1 MPKQDFRTALCLTL
15 SLAAASAACGKS
27 GDSGGTGGTGGSGQ
41 PGMVG
46 AVTSCAKSQIEIL
59 FSPMFSAF
67 DGVHRFQVPAT
78 VNGIDPA
85 AITWSLSDPSIGS
98 LQTNED
104 GVMITVQKA
113 GTANLIASAG
123 SLCGSAPLTVS
134 AATADHWMVGS
145 ARYTSGQVL
154 TVGMGGGGVRPP
166 GQGGGGDGG
175 AGGMG
180 MATRDVACTS
190 CHGDTATAG
199 PFKTVSHTP
208 MQTAGFSDDQ
218 LIKIFTMGQLPEGA
232 YFDDTIVPRQQWS
245 NFHRWTM
252 TPEQATAM
260 VVYLRSLTPES
271 QKGSRADFGGRQMR
285 PDGGFGGGGGRGDG
299 GRGPRDGGAGDDA
312 PTD

>member
-1 MPKQDFRTALCLTL
+1 MSKQDFQRRLTL
-15 SLAAASAACGKS
+15 ALLLVAASSACSKS
-27 GDSGGTGGTGGSGQ
+27 DSPGTSPTGGTGGSGQ
-41 PGMVG
+41 PG
-46 AVTSCAKSQIEIL
+46 AVSAAISCANSQIEIL

-78 VNGIDPA
+78 VNSIDPA
-85 AITWSLSDPSIGS
+85 AITWSISDPSIGS

-113 GTANLIASAG
+113 GTANLIATAG
-123 SLCGSAPLTVS
+123 SLCGSAPLTVT

-154 TVGMGGGGVRPP
+154 TVGMGGGGGGGPRPP
-166 GQGGGGDGG
+166 GQGPDGG
-175 AGGMG
+175 AAGMG

-285 PDGGFGGGGGRGDG
+285 PDGGFGGGDG
-299 GRGPRDGGAGDDA
+299 GRQGMRDGGDDA

>member
-1 MPKQDFRTALCLTL
+1 MPKQDFQRRLTL
-15 SLAAASAACGKS
+15 ALLLVAASGACSKS
-27 GDSGGTGGTGGSGQ
+27 DSPGTSPTGGTGGSGQ
-41 PGMVG
+41 PGAVG
-46 AVTSCAKSQIEIL
+46 AATSCAKSQIEIL

-85 AITWSLSDPSIGS
+85 AITWSISDPSIGS

-113 GTANLIASAG
+113 GTANLIATAG
-123 SLCGSAPLTVS
+123 SLCGSAPLTVT

-154 TVGMGGGGVRPP
+154 TVGMGGGGGPRPP
-166 GQGGGGDGG
+166 GQGPDGG
-175 AGGMG
+175 AGGGG

-218 LIKIFTMGQLPEGA
+218 LIKIFTAGELPANA

-260 VVYLRSLTPES
+260 VIYLRSLTPES

-285 PDGGFGGGGGRGDG
+285 PDGGFGRGDG
-299 GRGPRDGGAGDDA
+299 GGDGGRRGMRDGGDDA

>member
-1 MPKQDFRTALCLTL
+1 MLTPNSRNAICLAVA
-15 SLAAASAACGKS
+15 LAAAACSKS
-27 GDSGGTGGTGGSGQ
+27 DPPATGGDPGTVGS
-41 PGMVG
+41 
-46 AVTSCAKSQIEIL
+46 ATTCAKSQIEIL

-78 VNGIDPA
+78 VNSIDPS
-85 AITWSLSDPSIGS
+85 AITWSISDPTLAN
-98 LQTNED
+98 LQVNAD

-113 GTANLIASAG
+113 GTANIIATAG
-123 SLCGSAPLTVS
+123 TLCGSAPLTV
-134 AATADHWMVGS
+134 TASTTDHWMVGS
-145 ARYTSGQVL
+145 ARYTTGQML
-154 TVGMGGGGVRPP
+154 TIGPGGGGLGPQPP
-166 GQGGGGDGG
+166 G
-175 AGGMG
+175 GMGG

-218 LIKIFTMGQLPEGA
+218 LIKIFTAGVLPDGA
-232 YFDDTIVPRQQWS
+232 YFDDEIVSRQQWS

-271 QKGSRADFGGRQMR
+271 QKGSRADFGGRVMR
-285 PDGGFGGGGGRGDG
+285 PDGGGGGRGDG
-299 GRGPRDGGAGDDA
+299 GFGGRGDGGRRGDAADDVA
-312 PTD
+312 ATD